1 VFACFK
7 ECLSALRDPALAR
20 CVDTPH
26 QITGTQF
33 KCYPTYDLAIAVCDD
48 LEGVTHAM
56 RDSQYQERIPLYK
69 VHLFL
74 FSFIV

>member
-1 VFACFK
+1 LFVTFSN
-7 ECLSALRDPALAR
+7 SALRDPALAR

-33 KCYPTYDLAIAVCDD
+33 KCYPTYDLAIVICDD

-56 RDSQYQERIPLYK
+56 RDSQYQERIPLYQ
-69 VHLFL
+69 VLFFL
-74 FSFIV
+74 FV